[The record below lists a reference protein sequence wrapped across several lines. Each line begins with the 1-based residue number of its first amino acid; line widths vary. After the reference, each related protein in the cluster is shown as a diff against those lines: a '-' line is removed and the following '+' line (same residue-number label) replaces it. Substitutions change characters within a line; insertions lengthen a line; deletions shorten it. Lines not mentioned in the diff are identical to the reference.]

1 MTHSKQASAPRAA
14 GRLRSAL
21 LLLGLATIG
30 AISGYLLANLTEWM
44 GFVPALDLSGGQLI
58 ALLLLL
64 LPIWFLVVLAHEAG
78 HLAGGVLAGFKPF
91 QLVVGP
97 LKLLW
102 VEGRVRAE
110 LNRSLLLAGGVA
122 VSLPPD
128 GHNLIRR
135 MLLMVVGGP
144 TGSLLVALLALAA
157 MAFADGL
164 PAAALLVATS
174 LGLIIT
180 LVTLVPMRSGG
191 FYSDGARILMLL
203 RGGPQAERWSAVAL
217 LLNASLAGRLRE
229 LDASLVA
236 RATALRDG
244 TLDAVSAAFMAYSV
258 ELTLGDVV
266 AAGAQ
271 LDYTLAN
278 LEVYPAAFRPAILVE
293 AAYFTA
299 RHRGDAGT
307 ARAYLEQTNGSALVE
322 AHTRHRA
329 EAAVLRAEGHAE
341 ASRAAAEA
349 GLIALQRARLGSAGV
364 IEAELLAELR

>member
-44 GFVPALDLSGGQLI
+44 GFVPALNLSGGQLI

-128 GHNLIRR
+128 GQNLRRR
-135 MLLMVVGGP
+135 MLLMVAGGP
-144 TGSLLVALLALAA
+144 AGSLLLALLALVA
-157 MAFADGL
+157 MAFANGL
-164 PAAALLVATS
+164 PAAALLMATG

-180 LVTLVPMRSGG
+180 VVTLVPMRAGG

-203 RGGPQAERWSAVAL
+203 RGGPQAERWSAMAL
-217 LLNASLAGRLRE
+217 LVNATMAGRLRE
-229 LDASLVA
+229 LDPAIVA

-244 TLDAVSAAFMAYSV
+244 TLDAAGAAFVVYGY
-258 ELTLGDVV
+258 ELARGQIA

-271 LDYTLAN
+271 LDDV
-278 LEVYPAAFRPAILVE
+278 LEQLELYPAAMRPAMLAE

-299 RHRGDAGT
+299 RHRGDAVT

-322 AHTRHRA
+322 AYTRHRA
-329 EAAVLRAEGHAE
+329 EAAVLLAEGRAQE
-341 ASRAAAEA
+341 SRAAAEA
-349 GLIALQRARLGSAGV
+349 GLAAIERAQIGTLGAFD
-364 IEAELLAELR
+364 AELLAELR

>member
-21 LLLGLATIG
+21 VLLGLAAIG
-30 AISGYLLANLTEWM
+30 ALSGYLLANLIEWL

-78 HLAGGVLAGFKPF
+78 HLAGGVLAGFRPLM
-91 QLVVGP
+91 LVAGP
-97 LKLLW
+97 LKLNWMGERL
-102 VEGRVRAE
+102 RPE
-110 LNRSLLLAGGVA
+110 LNRSLSLAGGVA
-122 VSLPPD
+122 ASVPPD

-229 LDASLVA
+229 LDVSLVA

-258 ELTLGDVV
+258 ELTLGDVA

-322 AHTRHRA
+322 AYTRHRA
-329 EAAVLRAEGHAE
+329 EAAVLLAEGQAE
-341 ASRAAAEA
+341 ASRAAVEA